1 MVRQAVVRQAVVRQA
16 VVRQAVAEETRFGDG
31 AICALHLDPN
41 SNGERPNQI
50 RSKDCRRC
58 CC

>member
-41 SNGERPNQI
+41 YFLNY
-50 RSKDCRRC
+50 
-58 CC
+58 